1 MTGKEWMMKNKKVTI
16 SSIIVTVFLIAI
28 ALTTIMPFI
37 WMLSASIKFESD
49 VFKYPIEWIPKQ
61 INAINNYKEVWKSE
75 YMLGTMYFN
84 SIKITVIATIL
95 DVMISAL
102 AAYAFAKINFKYK
115 NIVFM
120 IFIACWMIPPQV
132 NLAPKFILFSKLG
145 LYNTH
150 RGLILTYLFSAYGMF
165 LLKQYFM
172 AIPDSLCE
180 AAKVDG
186 AGHIKIFS
194 FLVLPVSKPAL
205 VTLGM
210 LRFVW
215 TWNNYQGPLVF
226 LNSKELFTI
235 QRGLTQFSDPQ
246 SGVVYSLMMA
256 ASVCAI
262 LPLIIMF
269 LIAQNQVIEGI
280 ASGAV
285 KG

>member
-1 MTGKEWMMKNKKVTI
+1 MKNNKITLKSCISTI
-16 SSIIVTVFLIAI
+16 ILIAI

-37 WMLSASIKFESD
+37 WMLSASIKFEKD
-49 VFKYPIEWIPKQ
+49 VFQYPIEWIPKQ
-61 INAINNYKEVWKSE
+61 INAISNYKEVWNEK
-75 YMLGTMYFN
+75 YMLGTMYWN
-84 SIKITVIATIL
+84 SIKVTIIAVVL
-95 DVMISAL
+95 DVFISAL
-102 AAYAFAKINFKYK
+102 AAYAFAKINFRYK

-120 IFIACWMIPPQV
+120 IFLACWMVPPQV

-150 RGLILTYLFSAYGMF
+150 AGLILTYLFSAYGMF
-165 LLKQYFM
+165 LLKQYFS

-186 AGHIKIFS
+186 AGHVRIFS
-194 FLVLPVSKPAL
+194 SLVIPVSKPAIA
-205 VTLGM
+205 TLCV

-215 TWNNYQGPLVF
+215 TWNNYQGPLVY
-226 LNSKELFTI
+226 LNSKKLFTI

-262 LPLIIMF
+262 IPLIVLF
-269 LIAQNQVIEGI
+269 LVAQNQVIEGI

>member
-1 MTGKEWMMKNKKVTI
+1 MKTKKITI
-16 SSIIVTVFLIAI
+16 SSVIVTIILIAI
-28 ALTTIMPFI
+28 ALTTIMPFL
-37 WMLSASIKFESD
+37 WMISASIKFEAD
-49 VFKYPIEWIPKQ
+49 VFKYPIEWIPKK
-61 INAINNYKEVWKSE
+61 INALSNYTEVWKSK
-75 YMLGTMYFN
+75 YMLGTMYLN
-84 SIKITVIATIL
+84 SIKITVIATVL
-95 DVMISAL
+95 DVLISAL
-102 AAYAFAKINFKYK
+102 AAYAFAKINFRFK
-115 NIVFM
+115 NTVFM
-120 IFIACWMIPPQV
+120 LFLACWMIPPQV

-150 RGLILTYLFSAYGMF
+150 TGLILTYLFSAYGMF

-172 AIPDSLCE
+172 SIPDSLCE

-186 AGHIKIFS
+186 AGHLKIFS
-194 FLVLPVSKPAL
+194 FVVLPVAKSAI
-205 VTLGM
+205 VTLSV

-262 LPLIIMF
+262 VPLIILF
-269 LIAQNQVIEGI
+269 LLAQNHVIEGI

>member
-1 MTGKEWMMKNKKVTI
+1 MKTKKITITSVIVTI
-16 SSIIVTVFLIAI
+16 LLIAI

-37 WMLSASIKFESD
+37 WMVSASIKFEAD
-49 VFKYPIEWIPKQ
+49 VFKYPIEWIPKK
-61 INAINNYKEVWKSE
+61 INALSNYTEVWKSK

-84 SIKITVIATIL
+84 SIKITVIAVVL
-95 DVMISAL
+95 DVLISAL
-102 AAYAFAKINFKYK
+102 AAYAFAKINFRFK
-115 NIVFM
+115 NTVFM
-120 IFIACWMIPPQV
+120 LFLACWMIPPQV

-150 RGLILTYLFSAYGMF
+150 AGLILTYLFSAYGMF

-172 AIPDSLCE
+172 SIPDSLCE

-186 AGHIKIFS
+186 AGHLKIFS
-194 FLVLPVSKPAL
+194 LVVLPVAKSAI
-205 VTLGM
+205 VTLSV

-215 TWNNYQGPLVF
+215 TWNNYQGPLVY

-262 LPLIIMF
+262 VPLIILF
-269 LIAQNQVIEGI
+269 LFAQRHVIEGI

>member
-1 MTGKEWMMKNKKVTI
+1 MTKKKISITNFVVTMLL
-16 SSIIVTVFLIAI
+16 IIIT
-28 ALTTIMPFI
+28 LTTVMPFI

-49 VFKYPIEWIPKQ
+49 VFKYPIEWIPKKL
-61 INAINNYKEVWKSE
+61 NAINNYKEVWKSE
-75 YMLGTMYFN
+75 YMLGTMYVN
-84 SIKITVIATIL
+84 SIKVTVIATIL
-95 DVMISAL
+95 DVLISAL
-102 AAYAFAKINFKYK
+102 AAYAFAKINFRFK
-115 NIVFM
+115 NTIFM

-150 RGLILTYLFSAYGMF
+150 TGLILTYLFSAYGMF
-165 LLKQYFM
+165 LLRQFFLS
-172 AIPDSLCE
+172 IPDSLCE

-186 AGHIKIFS
+186 AGHIRVFS
-194 FLVLPVSKPAL
+194 MIILPVAKPAL
-205 VTLGM
+205 VTLSI

-215 TWNNYQGPLVF
+215 TWNNYQGPLVY
-226 LNSKELFTI
+226 LRSKELFTL

-262 LPLIIMF
+262 IPLIIMF
-269 LIAQNQVIEGI
+269 VLGQKQIIEGI

>member
-1 MTGKEWMMKNKKVTI
+1 MSI
-16 SSIIVTVFLIAI
+16 SSVISTLILIVIAF
-28 ALTTIMPFI
+28 TTIMPFL

-49 VFKYPIEWIPKQ
+49 VFKYPIEWIPKK
-61 INAINNYKEVWKSE
+61 INALSNYKEVWNPK
-75 YMLGTMYFN
+75 YMLGTMYLN
-84 SIKITVIATIL
+84 SIKVTVIAVIL
-95 DVMISAL
+95 DVLLSAL
-102 AAYAFAKINFKYK
+102 AAYGFAKINFKYK
-115 NIVFM
+115 NVVFM
-120 IFIACWMIPPQV
+120 IFLACWMVPPQV

-150 RGLILTYLFSAYGMF
+150 TGLIFTYLFSAYGMF

-186 AGHIKIFS
+186 AGHGRIFS
-194 FLVLPVSKPAL
+194 LIVIPVAKPAI
-205 VTLGM
+205 VTLAV

-226 LNSKELFTI
+226 LNSKHLFTL

-262 LPLIIMF
+262 LPLIIIF
-269 LIAQNQVIEGI
+269 LLAQNQVIEGI